1 MNRLAHLVTAA
12 VVSVGIAAP
21 VLAAQDDM
29 QAQGVIGDAIDVLI
43 GKRYKVSDR
52 EAIRA
57 CGWAAVEKAEDRYR
71 GDFRTQPVAYKG
83 HRGHV
88 RVAAITDVQ
97 RRASGVRVRGLLDT
111 ARWGYRD
118 GRYGADLS
126 FRCDTN
132 RRGRVAD
139 VRLDRNPWYR
149 PR

>member
-1 MNRLAHLVTAA
+1 MNRIAHCVTAA
-12 VVSVGIAAP
+12 LLMSGLAAP

-29 QAQGVIGDAIDVLI
+29 QVEGVIGDAIDRLI
-43 GKRYKVSDR
+43 GTRYRVSDR
-52 EAIRA
+52 EAIRR
-57 CGWAAVEKAEDRYR
+57 CGWAAVQKAEDRYR

-83 HRGHV
+83 WRGHV

-97 RRASGVRVRGLLDT
+97 HRASGIRVRGLLDT

-118 GRYGADLS
+118 GRRGADVS

-149 PR
+149 SR